1 MEDKNEWTPWEFY
14 KIYTHPFVGKGEGL
28 HLFSFP
34 NPHLERVLFYR
45 KYSAYSTHRSFRIVH
60 GQDLTIDWINENWDG
75 MDLFGTN
82 DVFFVLLPELAS
94 DEVKKHIKQHGAF
107 SKTIIMSFAGELD
120 WFLEMKKVANS
131 SALVR
136 APKFWEG
143 HQLLELLML
152 FYDLELTYETE
163 QFILESL
170 PLETGPLMAQLNLIK
185 IHFPKEGQ
193 VLAKKDIEFLV
204 SRQKLDF
211 FNLATHF
218 GKKQLDQFYLKL
230 INYDGDFEDFFRFME
245 GHLLKLYDPSYAQ
258 KKGRPSKYDKE
269 IVDYA
274 KFWKQQ
280 DILENLLFFGDLWI
294 RTKGNDPSVLDS
306 LRLRY
311 LKVL

>member
-1 MEDKNEWTPWEFY
+1 MEAKTEWPPWEFY
-14 KIYTHPFVGKGEGL
+14 KVYTHPFVGKGEGL

-34 NPHLERVLFYR
+34 DSHLERVLFYR
-45 KYSAYSTHRSFRIVH
+45 KYSTHSTQRSFRLVH
-60 GQDLTIDWINENWDG
+60 GQDLTISWIDENWDG

-94 DEVKKHIKQHGAF
+94 EEVKKYIKQHGAF
-107 SKTIIMSFAGELD
+107 SKTIIMSFTAEHD
-120 WFLEMKKVANS
+120 WFLELKKIAA
-131 SALVR
+131 SAVLVR

-152 FYDLELTYETE
+152 FYDLELTYEAE

-170 PLETGPLMAQLNLIK
+170 PFETGPLMAQLNLIK
-185 IHFPKEGQ
+185 IHFPKEGH
-193 VLAKKDIEFLV
+193 VLSQKDIEALV

-211 FNLATHF
+211 FNLATDF
-218 GKKQLDQFYLKL
+218 GKKHMDQFYGKL
-230 INYDGDFEDFFRFME
+230 VNYDGDFEDFFRFME

-269 IVDYA
+269 IIDHSR
-274 KFWKQQ
+274 FWKRQ

-294 RTKGNDPSVLDS
+294 RTKGHDPSVLDS
-306 LRLRY
+306 LRLCY
-311 LKVL
+311 LKSL